1 MDPKQ
6 FHKLGRELRCQFVT
20 GLSTLLLISFPLIW
34 GSLRPGGLL
43 QKEQAVYQLL
53 YCDKS
58 LGRAKGCFIGQAD
71 VTISEPKGY
80 GDHHAGEDPR
90 AGTAKVKPDMQAT
103 HEGSNKRSD
112 PNVSLSSQ
120 TLWNSAVTR
129 WIIVWLSSDVCN
141 CHLID
146 NVWVFLNGVLQYKLS
161 PHSSPFSV
169 RLCFR

>member
-58 LGRAKGCFIGQAD
+58 LGRDKGCFIGQAD
-71 VTISEPKGY
+71 VTMSKSKGY
-80 GDHHAGEDPR
+80 EDHQAGEDPR
-90 AGTAKVKPDMQAT
+90 AETAKPKPETHAT
-103 HEGSNKRSD
+103 HEEKDQRSD
-112 PNVSLSSQ
+112 LNVS
-120 TLWNSAVTR
+120 A
-129 WIIVWLSSDVCN
+129 
-141 CHLID
+141 
-146 NVWVFLNGVLQYKLS
+146 
-161 PHSSPFSV
+161 SSPMS
-169 RLCFR
+169 LKFRCHSMDICLAFLKRVPLSLDG